1 MSKVIKKKR
10 ITWAD
15 FAVPAI
21 VCIVG
26 TRIIYV
32 LSVVSFAKWS
42 AIHSGYYRV
51 YNFTIVRKFTH
62 FIYTCINTH
71 LLLSTFSIGLLAI
84 LTYLIIRRIFNS
96 HIIWTRIVYFI
107 FWLLIL
113 LLTSYLVINYA
124 MLYIRPNFQY

>member
-1 MSKVIKKKR
+1 MSNVIKKER

-21 VCIVG
+21 VCIIG

-42 AIHSGYYRV
+42 AINSGYYRV
-51 YNFTIVRKFTH
+51 YFFTIFCKFTH

-71 LLLSTFSIGLLAI
+71 LLFSTFSIWLLAI

-96 HIIWTRIVYFI
+96 HIIWARVVYFVCW
-107 FWLLIL
+107 FLIL
-113 LLTSYLVINYA
+113 LLSFYLVINYT
-124 MLYIRPNFQY
+124 MIFILPNY